1 MNPYTFDRFLAWR
14 SGVDFYA
21 DDPFLVQLIRH
32 HAGPDFPRVDGE
44 ARTLSRRASSRWREA
59 SDAIAVLEARPRL
72 QHWDAHHRRVDRV
85 VRPAEALELERE
97 VFAEGLFSARTD
109 LLTRA
114 VKQFIVYQNG
124 EACIACPLVCTEGLV
139 AALDELADRPE
150 TVAMRDHLKEGRD
163 GRHAVGAQFLT
174 EIQGGSDVPAN
185 RVEAVRDG
193 DRYRI
198 SGTKFFCSVAHADYA
213 AITARESSTGALGLF
228 AMPLWTP
235 GREETA
241 RNGLTVDR
249 LKWKT
254 GTCELPT
261 AEMTFDGAEAWALGP
276 VERGLANVVR
286 IVLTVSRL
294 TIGLASAAYATRAVR
309 EARAYASF
317 REAFGRPVDGFPM
330 VRAQL
335 EDLERSVQRAAAGA
349 FEVHRLHRLAGERPA
364 ARIRGAGARDAPEG
378 GGVGGRDP
386 DHPGGHGTPRW
397 KRRGGGLLLASTPLP
412 RLGGERALGGP
423 AQRAAR
429 AGAPRPPARLVL
441 VSPGGAGDEPARR
454 EGGRRG
460 PRAEGRGGGPR
471 RRARPG
477 RGAARGRGILPPMGR
492 RLPGPPP
499 CLPGRG
505 TRARGRRVN
514 RGDPYLRGSG
524 APLHPETS
532 VPGGAVRTH
541 QSTMRGS
548 SRSV

>member
-1 MNPYTFDRFLAWR
+1 
-14 SGVDFYA
+14 
-21 DDPFLVQLIRH
+21 
-32 HAGPDFPRVDGE
+32 
-44 ARTLSRRASSRWREA
+44 
-59 SDAIAVLEARPRL
+59 
-72 QHWDAHHRRVDRV
+72 
-85 VRPAEALELERE
+85 
-97 VFAEGLFSARTD
+97 
-109 LLTRA
+109 
-114 VKQFIVYQNG
+114 VKQFLVYQNG

-150 TVAMRDHLKEGRD
+150 TIAMREHLKEGRD

-213 AITARESSTGALGLF
+213 AITARESATGALGLF

-235 GREETA
+235 GREGAE

-276 VERGLANVVR
+276 VERGLANAVR

-317 REAFGRPVDGFPM
+317 REAFGRPWTGSPWSGPSWTISSGPCGGRRPAPSRCTGGTGF
-330 VRAQL
+330 RGAT
-335 EDLERSVQRAAAGA
+335 AGA
-349 FEVHRLHRLAGERPA
+349 PSR
-364 ARIRGAGARDAPEG
+364 RGAGDAPEG

-386 DHPGGHGTPRW
+386 DHPGGHGPPRW
-397 KRRGGGLLLASTPLP
+397 ERRGRGLLLASAPLP
-412 RLGGERALGGP
+412 RLRGERALGGP

-429 AGAPRPPARLVL
+429 AGAPRPPARLDL
-441 VSPGGAGDEPARR
+441 GSPGELVTSLLAGRDDAEARELRDELVGLVA
-454 EGGRRG
+454 G
-460 PRAEGRGGGPR
+460 PDLAEE
-471 RRARPG
+471 RPG
-477 RGAARGRGILPPMGR
+477 AAESCR
-492 RLPGPPP
+492 RWDAA
-499 CLPGRG
+499 C
-505 TRARGRRVN
+505 RALLHAFQDAAHARVDA
-514 RGDPYLRGSG
+514 G
-524 APLHPETS
+524 
-532 VPGGAVRTH
+532 
-541 QSTMRGS
+541 
-548 SRSV
+548 

>member
-21 DDPFLVQLIRH
+21 DDPFLVQLTRH
-32 HAGPDFPRVDGE
+32 HAGPDFARVDGE
-44 ARTLSRRASSRWREA
+44 ARAISRRASSRWREA
-59 SDAIAVLEARPRL
+59 SDAISVLEARPRL

-97 VFAEGLFSARTD
+97 VFSEGLFSASTD
-109 LLTRA
+109 PLTRA
-114 VKQFIVYQNG
+114 VKQFLVYQNG

-150 TVAMRDHLKEGRD
+150 TIAMREHLKEGRD

-213 AITARESSTGALGLF
+213 AITARESATGALGLF

-235 GREETA
+235 GREGAE

-276 VERGLANVVR
+276 VERGLANAVR

-317 REAFGRPVDGFPM
+317 REAFGRPVDRFPM

-335 EDLERSVQRAAAGA
+335 DDLERSVRRSTAGA
-349 FEVHRLHRLAGERPA
+349 FEVHRRHRLSGGDRRRAFE
-364 ARIRGAGARDAPEG
+364 ARELVMLQKVVASEDATRTIQEAM
-378 GGVGGRDP
+378 
-386 DHPGGHGTPRW
+386 
-397 KRRGGGLLLASTPLP
+397 GLLGGNGVVEDFSSLP
-412 RLGGERALGGP
+412 RLFRDSVVNELWEGPRNVLLAQVHRDLRRASTWVPPGDLVTSLLAGRDDAESRELRDEVVGLVAGPDLAEERPGAAESCRRWDAACRALLH
-423 AQRAAR
+423 AFQDAAHAR
-429 AGAPRPPARLVL
+429 VEAG
-441 VSPGGAGDEPARR
+441 
-454 EGGRRG
+454 
-460 PRAEGRGGGPR
+460 
-471 RRARPG
+471 
-477 RGAARGRGILPPMGR
+477 
-492 RLPGPPP
+492 
-499 CLPGRG
+499 
-505 TRARGRRVN
+505 
-514 RGDPYLRGSG
+514 
-524 APLHPETS
+524 
-532 VPGGAVRTH
+532 
-541 QSTMRGS
+541 
-548 SRSV
+548 